1 MKLAII
7 LNTNNPETA
16 WNALRL
22 AHKAV
27 ENKDSMTVFLLGS
40 GVEIEQIQSE
50 QFKVQ
55 EMLKQFVDAGGKVLA
70 CGTCLKSRNNE
81 GSQACPASNLDTLY
95 QLIKESDKVIT
106 L

>member
-27 ENKDSMTVFLLGS
+27 ENKDSVTVFLLGS
-40 GVEIEQIQSE
+40 GVELERVQSE

-55 EMLKQFVDAGGKVLA
+55 EILKQFIGAGGEVLA

-81 GSQACPASNLDTLY
+81 ASQACPASNLDTLY
-95 QLIKESDKVIT
+95 QLIKESDKVLT